1 MKRKFLF
8 LYLNTGAG
16 HISAAKVL
24 AQALKAQDPD
34 VEIEMLNGFGKNNWF
49 GHLAFEKGYNYACN
63 YIHGAFPLIYDMGK
77 HRWGQDLFVRPL
89 RFQTTKYLR
98 RVFLETH
105 PTDIISFHFA
115 LTPFVKSALR
125 SIPWNVN
132 FTTMV
137 TDPFTVPHAW
147 FYEKDVKY
155 FVYSQEAKDEAVNA
169 CGIPEANVTVVPF
182 LLSEKYRMK
191 PYSDEELSM
200 IKIKRG
206 FSPGKKIVLLVGGG
220 EGLPGAVD
228 IIKECVIHKAD
239 FSVAMVC
246 GRDKAFKETLDIL
259 AVTYPKLDLHVFG
272 FIDYLD
278 ELVKI
283 CDCAVIKAGPATLME
298 VLACRKPVIIIK
310 YIHNQELGNM
320 RFAVNHNVG
329 YYIRKPRNVYRK
341 ITELLEDDTFDVKMK
356 KNFDSISLDTDA
368 GKIAGLLLGTK
379 SV

>member
-24 AQALKAQDPD
+24 AHALQAQDPD
-34 VEIEMLNGFGKNNWF
+34 VEIEMINGFDKTNWF

-63 YIHGAFPLIYDMGK
+63 YVHGAFPLIYDIGT
-77 HRWGQDLFVRPL
+77 HRWGQDMFVRPL
-89 RFQTTKYLR
+89 RFQTTRYLR
-98 RVFLETH
+98 HVFLEKH
-105 PTDIISFHFA
+105 PTDIVSFHFA
-115 LTPFVKSALR
+115 LSPFVKSALR
-125 SIPWNVN
+125 HIPWQVN

-147 FYEKDVKY
+147 FYERDLKY
-155 FVYSQEAKDEAVNA
+155 FVYSQEAKDEAVHK
-169 CGIPEANVTVVPF
+169 CGVAAENVSVVPF
-182 LLSEKYRMK
+182 LMSEKYRIPPFTK
-191 PYSDEELSM
+191 DQVRE

-206 FSPGKKIVLLVGGG
+206 FDPGKKIVLLVGGG

-228 IIKECVIHKAD
+228 IIKECVIHKAQ

-259 AVTYPKLDLHVFG
+259 AATYPKLDLHVFG

-298 VLACRKPVIIIK
+298 VLSCRKPVIIIK

-329 YYIRKPRNVYRK
+329 YYIRRPRNVFRK
-341 ITELLEDDTFDVKMK
+341 INELLNEADFDSKMK
-356 KNFDSISLDTDA
+356 RNFDSINLDTDA
-368 GKIAGLLLGTK
+368 GKTATLLLER
-379 SV
+379 

>member
-24 AQALKAQDPD
+24 AHALQAQDPD
-34 VEIEMLNGFGKNNWF
+34 VEIEMINGFDKNNWF

-63 YIHGAFPLIYDMGK
+63 YIHGAFPLIYDMGT
-77 HRWGQDLFVRPL
+77 HRWGQDMFVRPL
-89 RFQTTKYLR
+89 RFHTTRYLR
-98 RVFLETH
+98 HVFLEKH

-115 LTPFVKSALR
+115 LSPFVKSALR
-125 SIPWNVN
+125 HIPWKVN
-132 FTTMV
+132 FTIMV

-147 FYEKDVKY
+147 FYEKDLKY
-155 FVYSQEAKDEAVNA
+155 FVYSQEAKNEAVKK
-169 CGIPEANVTVVPF
+169 CGVSEKNVTVVPF
-182 LLSEKYRMK
+182 LMSEKYRMPPFTK
-191 PYSDEELSM
+191 EQVREL
-200 IKIKRG
+200 KIKRG
-206 FSPGKKIVLLVGGG
+206 FEPDKKIVLLVGGG
-220 EGLPGAVD
+220 EGLPGAID
-228 IIKECVIHKAD
+228 IIKECVIHKAQ

-259 AVTYPKLDLHVFG
+259 AATYPKLDLHVFG

-298 VLACRKPVIIIK
+298 VLSCRKPVIIIK

-329 YYIRKPRNVYRK
+329 YYIRRPRNVFNR
-341 ITELLEDDTFDVKMK
+341 INELLNDANFDIKMK
-356 KNFDSISLDTDA
+356 QNFDSINLDTDA
-368 GKIAGLLLGTK
+368 GKTATLLLGK
-379 SV
+379 

>member
-24 AQALKAQDPD
+24 ALALQAQNPD
-34 VEIEMLNGFGKNNWF
+34 VEIEMINGFDKANWF
-49 GHLAFEKGYNYACN
+49 GHLAFEKGYSYACN
-63 YIHGAFPLIYDMGK
+63 YIHGAFPLIYDLGA
-77 HRWGQDLFVRPL
+77 HRWGQELFVRPL
-89 RFQTTKYLR
+89 RFHTTRYLR
-98 RVFLETH
+98 HVFLEKH

-125 SIPWNVN
+125 HIPWHVN

-147 FYEKDVKY
+147 FYERDLNY
-155 FVYSQEAKDEAVNA
+155 FVYSQEAKDEAVNK
-169 CGIPEANVTVVPF
+169 CGVPAENVSVVPF
-182 LLSEKYRMK
+182 LMSEKYRM
-191 PYSDEELSM
+191 PPFTAEQVRE

-206 FSPGKKIVLLVGGG
+206 FDPDKKIVLLVGGG

-228 IIKECVIHKAD
+228 IIKECVIHKAQ

-246 GRDKAFKETLDIL
+246 GRDKPFKETLDIL

-298 VLACRKPVIIIK
+298 VLSCRKPVIIIK

-320 RFAVNHNVG
+320 RFAVDHNVG
-329 YYIRKPRNVYRK
+329 YYIRRPCNVFRK
-341 ITELLEDDTFDVKMK
+341 INDLLKDADFDIKMK
-356 KNFDSISLDTDA
+356 KNFDSINLDTDA
-368 GKIAGLLLGTK
+368 GKLATLLLEK
-379 SV
+379 